1 MLTIVKIRFIEY
13 YFLRFIIKKQA
24 WLMIKQAVLD
34 KLSALTE
41 IEKEKQETSQFGNDL
56 SHYTLIKTVD
66 KRVVNKRLLS
76 HHSIYLSKH
85 NRFAPYPLHSHQF
98 VEINYMLKGECDEL
112 VEGEPIHLKEGNVLM
127 MDIGCHHSISTLHQ
141 NDLMINLIFN
151 NKIFPLNSGMK
162 PTKRI
167 ASFINIFLTFLCKI
181 IISRSSSSSLKTLI
195 LLTRWTRSSTNT
207 FPVTNIAA

>member
-1 MLTIVKIRFIEY
+1 
-13 YFLRFIIKKQA
+13 
-24 WLMIKQAVLD
+24 MIKQAVLD
-34 KLSALTE
+34 KLSALAE

-76 HHSIYLSKH
+76 HHFIYLSKH

-151 NKIFPLNSGMK
+151 NKNISFK
-162 PTKRI
+162 FWDETHKKD
-167 ASFINIFLTFLCKI
+167 SFIYQYIFNISMQNHNKQKFILFPKNADITDTMDEI
-181 IISRSSSSSLKTLI
+181 INEYFSGYKY
-195 LLTRWTRSSTNT
+195 
-207 FPVTNIAA
+207 

>member
-1 MLTIVKIRFIEY
+1 MKIFTIVKIRFIEY

-41 IEKEKQETSQFGNDL
+41 IEKEKPETSQFGNDL

-112 VEGEPIHLKEGNVLM
+112 VEDEPIHLKEGNVLM

-151 NKIFPLNSGMK
+151 NKNISFK
-162 PTKRI
+162 FWDETHKKD
-167 ASFINIFLTFLCKI
+167 SFIYQYIFADCKI
-181 IISRSSSSSLKTLI
+181 KLNTLEK
-195 LLTRWTRSSTNT
+195 
-207 FPVTNIAA
+207 

>member
-1 MLTIVKIRFIEY
+1 
-13 YFLRFIIKKQA
+13 
-24 WLMIKQAVLD
+24 MIKQAVLD

-112 VEGEPIHLKEGNVLM
+112 VEGEPIHLKEGNILM
-127 MDIGCHHSISTLHQ
+127 MNIGCHHSISTLHQ

-151 NKIFPLNSGMK
+151 SKNISFQFWDETHKK
-162 PTKRI
+162 D
-167 ASFINIFLTFLCKI
+167 SFIYQYILTFLCKI

>member
-1 MLTIVKIRFIEY
+1 
-13 YFLRFIIKKQA
+13 
-24 WLMIKQAVLD
+24 MIKQAVLD

-41 IEKEKQETSQFGNDL
+41 IEKEQQETGQFVNDL
-56 SHYTLIKTVD
+56 SPYTLIKTAD

-85 NRFAPYPLHSHQF
+85 NRLAPYPLHSHQF

-112 VEGEPIHLKEGNVLM
+112 VEGKPIHLKEGNILM
-127 MDIGCHHSISTLHQ
+127 MDIGYHHSISTLHE
-141 NDLMINLIFN
+141 NDLMINLNFII
-151 NKIFPLNSGMK
+151 KIFPLNSGMK

-167 ASFINIFLTFLCKI
+167 ASFINTFLTFLCKI

>member
-24 WLMIKQAVLD
+24 WLIIKQAVLD

-112 VEGEPIHLKEGNVLM
+112 VEGEPIHL
-127 MDIGCHHSISTLHQ
+127 SF
-141 NDLMINLIFN
+141 NDGYRL
-151 NKIFPLNSGMK
+151 
-162 PTKRI
+162 
-167 ASFINIFLTFLCKI
+167 
-181 IISRSSSSSLKTLI
+181 SS
-195 LLTRWTRSSTNT
+195 
-207 FPVTNIAA
+207 